1 MYKIK
6 IIPQAQK
13 DLNQLHDKI
22 FNSIKDEILA
32 LAVNPRPYGSVKL
45 TNENGYRIRIG
56 DYRALYRVNDELKEV
71 FICRVKHRKDAYR

>member
-71 FICRVKHRKDAYR
+71 FIYRVKHRKDAYR